1 MAVILEPAIVTMS
14 DKIPEYTSQEDSVL
28 VTLFISQNDDNA
40 FLEIL
45 RRHKGLIRKVLY
57 TCLQNNE
64 DMLDLEQ
71 DIYADLYRKLHYF
84 KGKAK
89 LSTFLYR
96 LCRNK
101 TIDFNRKLKHLKNET
116 TLELVQP
123 AASGLLS
130 FEKKLEL
137 TEQEQQLNLLMKQLS
152 ESERFI
158 IYLKDIEEKSLE
170 EIQEITG
177 LRKGTVKSRLHRSRN
192 RLKSMWEKCYG

>member
-101 TIDFNRKLKHLKNET
+101 TIDFNLF
-116 TLELVQP
+116 
-123 AASGLLS
+123 LLRCRRL
-130 FEKKLEL
+130 F
-137 TEQEQQLNLLMKQLS
+137 TVP
-152 ESERFI
+152 
-158 IYLKDIEEKSLE
+158 
-170 EIQEITG
+170 
-177 LRKGTVKSRLHRSRN
+177 LRRPVIS
-192 RLKSMWEKCYG
+192 